1 MNLGHLGKETARPIW
16 FLSYNSRFLE
26 QARRLCDRIE
36 ADAPVRVWLDDRE
49 ILPGDPFLDRMEQG
63 LRASDTILVLIGK
76 EQGRYQRKEV
86 EMMIVNEA
94 TGNRS
99 KRIVPLLLPEAT
111 QEDVPYWL
119 RARSQVRLDL
129 DAAGGWAWLK
139 KLAQLAVT
147 LSGDEGGVV
156 RSSEDSR
163 VGSGLEAPVEV
174 PLDPPPRP
182 ASRSAVE
189 LDLCLRAAAAKV
201 VELRDSKKAH
211 EAIHGLFR
219 VMGNVEV
226 LSVRLEAKLQEADE
240 EGAFHLVEEGLRPI
254 IRVVEEVDE
263 AVTQVRSADYEINPA
278 LNSEMSRT
286 GDALRACLRALRDA
300 TCDRDLGRLQDQ
312 LTQLESLFRTQLPR
326 LNQFIVEFAQQL
338 PVRELAQALDDLS
351 ASLASRPGEERVA
364 ERVGELVEALRRM
377 EDETLLKIREHE
389 YFQELDGQRR
399 MPERRFWRNPRM
411 QERFSLARDTLAEEE
426 SREAWDRCFQAVTAA
441 AESGTD
447 QGFVESRAE
456 FDTLFMR
463 VFYAKDRQLRD
474 VLDRL
479 HSLAVRSLE
488 IMLFVG
494 TGRR

>member
-1 MNLGHLGKETARPIW
+1 MNLGHLGKQTARPTW

-63 LRASDTILVLIGK
+63 LRAADTILVLIGK

-94 TGNRS
+94 TGNKN

-111 QEDVPYWL
+111 EEDVPYWL

-139 KLAQLAVT
+139 KLAQLAVK
-147 LSGDEGGVV
+147 LAGDETG
-156 RSSEDSR
+156 
-163 VGSGLEAPVEV
+163 EV
-174 PLDPPPRP
+174 PPSEETGVEPAVETALEPPARSR
-182 ASRSAVE
+182 SRSAVE
-189 LDLCLRAAAAKV
+189 LDACLRAAAAKV

-240 EGAFHLVEEGLRPI
+240 EGAFHLVEDGLRPI

-278 LNSEMSRT
+278 LNLEMSRT

-300 TCDRDLGRLQDQ
+300 ACDRDLGRLQDQ

-338 PVRELAQALDDLS
+338 PVRELAEALDDLS

-364 ERVGELVEALRRM
+364 ERVGELVHALRRM

-411 QERFSLARDTLAEEE
+411 QERFDLARDTLAEQE
-426 SREAWDRCFQAVTAA
+426 SREAWTRCFRAVTVA
-441 AESGTD
+441 AETGTD
-447 QGFVESRAE
+447 QDFVESRAE

-488 IMLFVG
+488 IMLLVG
-494 TGRR
+494 NGRR